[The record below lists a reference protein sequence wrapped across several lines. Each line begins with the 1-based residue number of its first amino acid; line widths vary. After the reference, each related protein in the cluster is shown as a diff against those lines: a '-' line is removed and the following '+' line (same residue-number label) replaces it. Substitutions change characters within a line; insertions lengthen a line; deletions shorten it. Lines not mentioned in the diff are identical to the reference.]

1 MRLTNIKRLLTPMP
15 LMILMLAGCQVIASS
30 AGWADF
36 MRVVD
41 IAAKRWGGAFSYAL
55 FREQDL
61 GRSLSGS
68 QAGGVTALFVG
79 VIVMIAMGLA
89 IAVFRE
95 MIL

>member
-1 MRLTNIKRLLTPMP
+1 MMFFAGDVP
-15 LMILMLAGCQVIASS
+15 LPTRRYYQANTSILSS
-30 AGWADF
+30 MTSAADF

-68 QAGGVTALFVG
+68 QAGGVTAPFVG
-79 VIVMIAMGLA
+79 VLVMLAMGLA
-89 IAVFRE
+89 IAFFRE
-95 MIL
+95 MTL

>member
-1 MRLTNIKRLLTPMP
+1 MR
-15 LMILMLAGCQVIASS
+15 
-30 AGWADF
+30 D
-36 MRVVD
+36 VD

-79 VIVMIAMGLA
+79 VLVMLAMGLA
-89 IAVFRE
+89 IAVYQE
-95 MIL
+95 VAL